1 MDFTIEKE
9 HLMAL
14 NLSTELAEHSNR
26 LLVAT
31 LIISDSAIAY
41 FHSDKIACFH
51 RPLKAAA
58 VGLLPVELSE
68 ILTK

>member
-1 MDFTIEKE
+1 
-9 HLMAL
+9 MAL

-31 LIISDSAIAY
+31 LIILDSVIAY

-51 RPLKAAA
+51 RPPKVDA
-58 VGLLPVELSE
+58 VGLLCVELSE
-68 ILTK
+68 IPTKK